1 MDLDYPNG
9 SRWVRFA
16 LILVSRIPPHFLRFA
31 NTWAKWPGQE
41 TLLEWPS
48 LQRSLYALLTTRW
61 PLWHSLERLRNA
73 SGVQTVYV
81 KQLEGQSV
89 DLDVV
94 FCGNG
99 VEGLQQTLRG
109 WCERKGWRL
118 HFLRADLAACPS
130 FYQSISL
137 PNSGHVL
144 MLSPLLWSM
153 EGVEAAVDALN
164 FSLFDE
170 ADVLGFPTL
179 DATLL
184 WTFAVQRIR
193 RSPWSVRYEAF
204 PTGYEE
210 TLKDR
215 CFRADATSM
224 SRAFQSATWQRLVQR
239 LRPSQGVGKV
249 EEEMAWFVDLDLEIL
264 AARLRVYLC
273 MGPPIPEDPY
283 LSRVRLVPWLA
294 RKYRLEEA
302 HFTDSNVQQLCLGPA
317 DAGASPCA
325 QQEGRMA
332 LATALAAWKDVRVLL
347 DGAALLTAGR
357 LSLGEDAAMQSLEV
371 CSHDEGFLCSALETE
386 SIVLPM
392 EVMVETEP
400 SRCTFRSAR
409 DTGAAGTQLP
419 PLLRVQ
425 RGGPACE
432 GVEVFNMRLHNGML
446 LPVWQRPSSGDV
458 EELAAHVLS
467 CMALRLRLEA
477 KTWRVHA
484 PSDQLQGS
492 ECLEFLKR
500 SVASLTEPV
509 VLLSPFLL
517 QEKWS
522 DKTTQVLKRALL
534 QLRLGDAS
542 VLSFPTSSELF
553 SWRVRRLR
561 HQYWKLEFSA
571 VDEITD
577 QRSLSGASCALGLA
591 SMTRVF
597 AATTLQSL
605 LSQVESDPEKPW
617 NWLLDLDLQIHHA
630 KIKAMS
636 CADGPM
642 PEVDYLPQISLTRHV
657 SHKHQV
663 EMADFDGRREVSCIK
678 GANWFE
684 VARKGLV
691 APYCFRRDVMKAFRQ
706 LRQWWTSLDA
716 RNFLVPEEGTFLAL
730 FRNGDAGIMPWDS
743 DFDVKLYTEQDIT
756 MEGFMNRTLEPAF
769 QSMQIEAYA
778 YDGCGQDSYVLLR
791 QANITHHIGDA
802 YVRGSQRRHPW
813 RARLFGTEISLSPE
827 HLEHIFFTRYRTPVA
842 KLFGDGIA
850 LQCFLQGHNAC
861 MPDCRDP
868 NLPCDFEDN
877 FVHV

>member
-1 MDLDYPNG
+1 M
-9 SRWVRFA
+9 
-16 LILVSRIPPHFLRFA
+16 
-31 NTWAKWPGQE
+31 
-41 TLLEWPS
+41 
-48 LQRSLYALLTTRW
+48 
-61 PLWHSLERLRNA
+61 
-73 SGVQTVYV
+73 QTVYV

-153 EGVEAAVDALN
+153 EAVEAAVDALN
-164 FSLFDE
+164 FPLFDE

-210 TLKDR
+210 TLKNR

-273 MGPPIPEDPY
+273 MGPPIPEEPY

-347 DGAALLTAGR
+347 DGVALLTAGR
-357 LSLGEDAAMQSLEV
+357 LPLGEDAAMQSLEV

-386 SIVLPM
+386 SVVLPM

-458 EELAAHVLS
+458 EDLAAHVLS

-477 KTWRVHA
+477 TTWRVHA

-492 ECLEFLKR
+492 ECLEYLKR

-542 VLSFPTSSELF
+542 VLSFPTNSELF

-571 VDEITD
+571 VDEITN

-617 NWLLDLDLQIHHA
+617 NWLLELDLQIHHA
-630 KIKAMS
+630 KIKAVS
-636 CADGPM
+636 CADGPV
-642 PEVDYLPQISLTRHV
+642 PEVDYLPQISLTQHV

-756 MEGFMNRTLEPAF
+756 MEGFMNRTMEPAF